1 MKRKTLIKMRGR
13 ISRCANIFGGIG
25 TLTLLLVNII
35 GGVFL
40 FVLPANTG
48 GTIGEIVDYTLL
60 EELQKEYGTTTPPN
74 LRLPQISATTT
85 KVDAIK
91 QQVSG
96 IKIEN
101 NLPAG
106 FVSQAA
112 TSTISNLTAGS
123 IIFALVIMALIIF
136 VYWRYRNNGGGG
148 QV

>member
-1 MKRKTLIKMRGR
+1 MKLA
-13 ISRCANIFGGIG
+13 C
-25 TLTLLLVNII
+25 
-35 GGVFL
+35 
-40 FVLPANTG
+40 
-48 GTIGEIVDYTLL
+48 E
-60 EELQKEYGTTTPPN
+60 
-74 LRLPQISATTT
+74 
-85 KVDAIK
+85 
-91 QQVSG
+91 